1 MSNPYEIAAEHGADL
16 NGCHSEQGLTICTG
30 TRGVHRRIVHNCPT
44 CKRRTPFVETFR
56 GVWYGHIFY
65 CVNCLDGWIDGE
77 RMERP
82 FYRYW
87 KRDRAKRIRGL
98 WDSAMM
104 PRLYEAMVEF
114 KIHEA
119 FCDEAFAKPLTC
131 ATCIRVRAE
140 VEAAS

>member
-16 NGCHSEQGLTICTG
+16 SGCHSEPGLTICTG
-30 TRGVHRRIVHNCPT
+30 TRGVHRRMVRNCPT
-44 CKRRTPFVETFR
+44 CERRTPFVETFR

-65 CVNCLDGWIDGE
+65 CANCLDGWIDGE

-87 KRDRAKRIRGL
+87 KRDRAKHIRKL

-104 PRLYEAMVEF
+104 PRLYVRPARAGMSPP
-114 KIHEA
+114 HGRPPA
-119 FCDEAFAKPLTC
+119 RTPSPPRASGDEPCGTAP
-131 ATCIRVRAE
+131 
-140 VEAAS
+140 